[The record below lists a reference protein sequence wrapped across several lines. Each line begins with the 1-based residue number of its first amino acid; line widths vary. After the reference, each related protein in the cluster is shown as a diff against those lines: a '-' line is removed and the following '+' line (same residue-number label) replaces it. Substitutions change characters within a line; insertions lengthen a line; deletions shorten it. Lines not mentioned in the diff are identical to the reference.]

1 MAAHG
6 RRRAAEPGRDA
17 ASAGQARDSATTTGA
32 GTLRTDK
39 RTAIVDA
46 ATQVFLVNGYDQ
58 SSMEAVALQAEV
70 SKTTVYAHFGDKFG
84 LLQAVA
90 ERAVTLLDLN
100 LDQIILDKI
109 SPPEDKLARVV
120 MTMVEAQTS
129 DASLAF
135 LRTMLSESGRHP
147 ELARVLGDR
156 SEPHALAVVAG
167 ILAEDAARQG
177 YRLRN
182 PSALAALF
190 MRMAAGG
197 LQVDALM
204 DIGFRPTRQF
214 IEQHARW
221 VTAVFLQ
228 GIRPGDGR
236 LGERPLAPQEDYAH
250 PGFPQ
255 PRS

>member
-1 MAAHG
+1 M
-6 RRRAAEPGRDA
+6 
-17 ASAGQARDSATTTGA
+17 TTGA
-32 GTLRTDK
+32 GTLRADK
-39 RTAIVDA
+39 RIAILDA

-58 SSMEAVALQAEV
+58 SSMEAVARQAEV
-70 SKTTVYAHFGDKFG
+70 SKTTVYAHFGDKYG

-100 LDQIILDKI
+100 LDQIILDKV
-109 SPPEDKLARVV
+109 SPPEDKLVRVLV
-120 MTMVEAQTS
+120 TLIETQTS
-129 DASLAF
+129 HASLAF
-135 LRTMLSESGRHP
+135 LRTMLSGSGRHP

-156 SEPHALAVVAG
+156 GEPHVLAVLAG

-204 DIGFRPTRQF
+204 DIEFRPTRRF

-221 VTAVFLQ
+221 VTAVFLE
-228 GIRPGDGR
+228 GIRGGDGR
-236 LGERPLAPQEDYAH
+236 AGESPLAPQEDYAH
-250 PGFPQ
+250 PWYPEHLT
-255 PRS
+255 

>member
-1 MAAHG
+1 MAGHE
-6 RRRAAEPGRDA
+6 RRPGVEAGRD
-17 ASAGQARDSATTTGA
+17 DATTSQATDSVRTGT
-32 GTLRTDK
+32 GTLRVDK
-39 RTAIVDA
+39 RTAILDA

-84 LLQAVA
+84 LFQAVV
-90 ERAVTLLDLN
+90 ERAAALLDLN

-109 SPPEDKLARVV
+109 SPPEDKLVRVLV
-120 MTMVEAQTS
+120 TLVEAQTS

-156 SEPHALAVVAG
+156 GEPHVLAVVAG
-167 ILAEDAARQG
+167 LLAEDAARQG

-182 PSALAALF
+182 PGALAALF

-204 DIGFRPTRQF
+204 DIELRPTRRF

-221 VTAVFLQ
+221 VTAVFLE
-228 GIRPGDGR
+228 GIRPGQDRAGDS
-236 LGERPLAPQEDYAH
+236 PLAPEEHYAH
-250 PGFPQ
+250 PWFPL
-255 PRS
+255 PRT